1 MVNMIRAYNLPQ
13 RLSFVAVPVW
23 LDCPSYCW
31 NPRWHLQRFVPSPSS
46 HSAFEGHLQLSLL
59 RHSKPK
65 PANQS
70 INIIK
75 VMKFALMTE
84 QTNLTYWSRWAQV
97 KMSHTRI
104 KKFNISGSKYV
115 NLRFVSS
122 FSQLKFSTTE
132 SDKLL
137 RLATRAREEFW
148 RKSNARYN

>member
-1 MVNMIRAYNLPQ
+1 
-13 RLSFVAVPVW
+13 
-23 LDCPSYCW
+23 
-31 NPRWHLQRFVPSPSS
+31 
-46 HSAFEGHLQLSLL
+46 
-59 RHSKPK
+59 
-65 PANQS
+65 
-70 INIIK
+70 
-75 VMKFALMTE
+75 
-84 QTNLTYWSRWAQV
+84 
-97 KMSHTRI
+97 MSHTRI